1 MWEALVA
8 NLLLQ
13 GQVVLQELA
22 LPVFRPGI
30 KMADFKQIDKARKSF
45 GLDEYVTLEEIK
57 NAYRKFALE
66 YHPDRCK
73 DEKKK
78 ECEEMTKR
86 INHAKDVLMA
96 YCAGYR
102 YSFKEKDVKR
112 NTMDK
117 EFYEHLKRFYD
128 GWLGNLDL

>member
-1 MWEALVA
+1 
-8 NLLLQ
+8 
-13 GQVVLQELA
+13 
-22 LPVFRPGI
+22 
-30 KMADFKQIDKARKSF
+30 MADFKEISGARKIL
-45 GLDEYVTLEEIK
+45 GLEEIATLEEIK
-57 NAYRKFALE
+57 NAYKRLTLR

-78 ECEEMTKR
+78 ECEEMFKKIT
-86 INHAKDVLMA
+86 HANDILMA

-102 YSFKEKDVKR
+102 YSFKEKDAKK